1 MWPQALSSPFGGSAF
16 EQLGHPRACCSCLQ
30 ELQAGRA
37 PGRIF
42 QKLPTLK
49 NKGTKK
55 TQPQSPQNQPQTSL
69 PTPED
74 K

>member
-16 EQLGHPRACCSCLQ
+16 EPLGHPELCSCCLQ

-37 PGRIF
+37 PGRNF

-49 NKGTKK
+49 NKGT
-55 TQPQSPQNQPQTSL
+55 QNPQAQTPLNQPQTSL
-69 PTPED
+69 PTPQG